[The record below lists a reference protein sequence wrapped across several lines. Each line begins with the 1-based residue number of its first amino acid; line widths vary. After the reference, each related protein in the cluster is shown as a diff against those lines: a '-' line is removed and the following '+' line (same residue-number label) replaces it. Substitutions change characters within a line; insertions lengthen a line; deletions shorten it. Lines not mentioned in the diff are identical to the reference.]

1 MRIDAHLHLWDL
13 DVRPQEWTAPFP
25 ELARSFELDDLRPEL
40 RANRIDG
47 TVLVQTV
54 DVVEETPELLEL
66 AFKHPEI
73 LGVIG
78 WVDLESPDVADRL
91 GELRSLRGGRYLV
104 GVRHQVQSE
113 VDPDFLARPGFR
125 RGLAVV
131 AELGL
136 AYDMLVR
143 PWQLPMVIDAVSAL
157 PQLRVVLDHCGKPP
171 LQQEL
176 SKHWLAD
183 IARLAQHRSVA
194 VKLSGLVS
202 EADPQHWTVEQLLPA
217 AAAVLD
223 RFGPER
229 VMVGSDW
236 PACLTAATYSQVWDT
251 AESLIDELCPWGRE
265 QLIGMTAANWYRLGV

>member
-1 MRIDAHLHLWDL
+1 MKIDAHHHLWDL
-13 DVRPQEWTAPFP
+13 DIRPQEWTAPFP
-25 ELARSFELDDLRPEL
+25 ELARSFGLDDLRPEL
-40 RANRIDG
+40 RANHVDG

-54 DVVEETPELLEL
+54 DIAEETPELLDL
-66 AFKHPEI
+66 ALNHPEI
-73 LGVIG
+73 IGVIG

-91 GELRSLRGGRYLV
+91 AELRSLRGGNYLV

-143 PWQLPMVIDAVSAL
+143 PWQLPMVVDAVRAV
-157 PQLRVVLDHCGKPP
+157 PQLRVILDHCGKPA
-171 LQQEL
+171 LQHDL
-176 SKHWLAD
+176 SHHWIAD
-183 IARLAQHRSVA
+183 ITRLAQHRSVA

-202 EADPQHWTVEQLLPA
+202 EADPNNWTNERLLPA
-217 AAAVLD
+217 ASVVLD

-236 PACLTAATYSQVWDT
+236 PACLPAATYSQVWDT
-251 AESLIDELCPWGRE
+251 AESLIDQLCPSGRE
-265 QLIGMTAANWYRLGV
+265 QLIGMTAAKWYRLDV